1 VLIFLAEELRKNMLP
16 ANTKYNI
23 NDTIVAVSSGPAP
36 SVKKIVRV
44 SGDKTVDILKSFASL
59 NFQNQRAII
68 PVLIDINGFELNCY
82 IYLFCS
88 PNSYTGED
96 LAEIHLLACSEAFEA
111 VFSKLLSLGCRNAEP
126 GEFTYR
132 AYINGKMDL
141 SCAEAVAQVIQSS
154 NQYQLSAVQRLFG
167 GSIEKKI
174 SQIRTEILNLLSL
187 IEAGLDFSTDDIEI
201 ISSKKAIEAAEK
213 IKDSLNELLDGSITF
228 EQITQAPSVVIA
240 GTANAGKS
248 SLVNAIV
255 GVDRSIVSD
264 QSGTTRDALE
274 HWLKLEKCDCVLFD
288 CAGLVVKPADILQA
302 LANEAA
308 LKAIN
313 DATIIIFCVDITKKY
328 YSIDLQILKQLKK
341 KPAVYIATKCD
352 LLSGAGAA
360 EKIKTLK
367 DIFAADF
374 IVTSS
379 KTSTGLNELKKL
391 IEQNIIMQTSG
402 IAEAAEKTA
411 LTERHRKVVTE
422 AIKNIENASDELK
435 KSNEEIAAFTLRSAL
450 QNLSGFEPQHLDEK
464 ILETIFS
471 RFCIGK

>member
-1 VLIFLAEELRKNMLP
+1 L
-16 ANTKYNI
+16 YNI
-23 NDTIVAVSSGPAP
+23 NDTIIAISSGAAP
-36 SVKKIVRV
+36 SVKKIIRI
-44 SGDKTVDILKSFASL
+44 SGDKTFDVLKSFASR

-68 PVLIDINGFELNCY
+68 PVLINASGLELNCC

-96 LAEIHLLACSEAFEA
+96 LAEIHLLACGEAFEV

-154 NQYQLSAVQRLFG
+154 NQYQLSAAQRLFG

-187 IEAGLDFSTDDIEI
+187 IEAGLDFSADDIEI

-213 IKDSLNELLDGSITF
+213 IKNGLKELLDGSITF
-228 EQITQAPSVVIA
+228 EQITQAPSAVIA
-240 GTANAGKS
+240 GAANAGKS
-248 SLVNAIV
+248 SLVNVLV
-255 GVDRSIVSD
+255 GAGRSIVSD
-264 QSGTTRDALE
+264 QSGTTRDVLE

-313 DATIIIFCVDITKKY
+313 DAAVIIFCVDIAKKD

-341 KPAVYIATKCD
+341 KPTVYIMTKCD
-352 LLSGAGAA
+352 LLSAAGVA
-360 EKIKTLK
+360 EKLKTLK
-367 DIFAADF
+367 NVFAAEF
-374 IVTSS
+374 IITSS
-379 KTSTGLNELKKL
+379 KTSVSLEKLKEL
-391 IEQNIIMQTSG
+391 IRQNIIIQTSG
-402 IAEAAEKTA
+402 TDQAAEKTA
-411 LTERHRKVVTE
+411 LTERHRKAVTE
-422 AIKNIENASDELK
+422 TIKNIENASDELK